1 MNESMER
8 FYTLLLL
15 AGLLCATPAAGV
27 ESERKQER
35 PCLSSEFS
43 CSNGQCVDHSW
54 RCDHSEDCE
63 DGSDEENCEENE
75 CEVNNGGCSHYCV
88 DQPLGFVCDCPSG
101 MRLVQDTHCE
111 EVEPCLDADVCDQ
124 VCVHSNGSFTCE
136 CGHGYVMSS
145 ESGRC
150 LAAGDAAA
158 VIFSSSE
165 GIMWMKPDGS
175 EQKKIINSTGTS
187 GALTSL
193 TADNT
198 LYWAN
203 TEHTHVYRLV
213 LDAGDQEPSVMFSG
227 ASGIVGLAVDWI
239 NEVLYW
245 TSIGTGAVH
254 AAALN
259 GTQHAPL
266 ISGLSSPT
274 AVAVQPLVGFLFWAD
289 AGVSPRIERSGLK
302 GQNRKTLVTSAIRNP
317 VSIALGDAAAV
328 IFSSSEG
335 IMWMK
340 PDGSEQKKIIN
351 STGTSGALT
360 SLTADNTLYWA
371 NTEHTHVY
379 RLVLDAGDQ
388 EPSVMF
394 SGASGIVGLAVDWI
408 NEVLYWT
415 SIGTGAVH
423 AAALNGTQHAPL
435 ISGLSSPTAVAVQP
449 LVGFLFW
456 ADAGVSPRIERSGLK
471 GQNRKTLVTSAIR
484 NPVSI
489 ALDVPRG
496 LLYWADSRLN
506 TVSRVTYDGLH
517 RKTVVESNGYL
528 DQPFGLAVFES
539 GVYWSD
545 RHTGAICHADKHNG
559 NLLKIT
565 KISGVSSLAG
575 LLVYHRVL
583 QPTVSETTT
592 SPAKPD
598 STFFFSWILSL
609 IVLPCVLFA
618 ALFRYWKM
626 GKFSSSLSR
635 FPGEPMM
642 KESRD
647 PLVPSG
653 DPEAHAD
660 KDMFPVPV

>member
-27 ESERKQER
+27 ESEQKQER

-75 CEVNNGGCSHYCV
+75 CEVNNGGCSHHCV

-124 VCVHSNGSFTCE
+124 VCVHSNGSFTCA

-213 LDAGDQEPSVMFSG
+213 LDAGDEEPSVMFSG

-245 TSIGTGAVH
+245 TSTGTGAVH

-259 GTQHAPL
+259 GTRPTPL

-274 AVAVQPLVGFLFWAD
+274 AVAVQPLAGFLFWAD

-302 GQNRKTLVTSAIRNP
+302 GQNRKTLVTSAIR
-317 VSIALGDAAAV
+317 
-328 IFSSSEG
+328 
-335 IMWMK
+335 
-340 PDGSEQKKIIN
+340 
-351 STGTSGALT
+351 
-360 SLTADNTLYWA
+360 
-371 NTEHTHVY
+371 H
-379 RLVLDAGDQ
+379 
-388 EPSVMF
+388 
-394 SGASGIVGLAVDWI
+394 
-408 NEVLYWT
+408 
-415 SIGTGAVH
+415 
-423 AAALNGTQHAPL
+423 
-435 ISGLSSPTAVAVQP
+435 
-449 LVGFLFW
+449 
-456 ADAGVSPRIERSGLK
+456 
-471 GQNRKTLVTSAIR
+471 
-484 NPVSI
+484 PVSI

-528 DQPFGLAVFES
+528 DQLFGLAVFES

-565 KISGVSSLAG
+565 RISGASSLGG

-583 QPTVSETTT
+583 QPTVSETTS
-592 SPAKPD
+592 SPAKPPTMNSD
-598 STFFFSWILSL
+598 SAFFFSWILSL
-609 IVLPCVLFA
+609 IVLACVLFA

-642 KESRD
+642 KESQD
-647 PLVPSG
+647 PLVPSSG